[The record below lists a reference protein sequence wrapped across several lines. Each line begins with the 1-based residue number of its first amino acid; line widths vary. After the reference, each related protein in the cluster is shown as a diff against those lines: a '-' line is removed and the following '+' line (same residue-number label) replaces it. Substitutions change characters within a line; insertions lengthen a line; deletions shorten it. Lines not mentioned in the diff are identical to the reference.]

1 MGFSLTGGNL
11 NEFVKVFSTFH
22 MFYISMQATHQN
34 STEIK
39 IKGSTESSVKEN
51 GAYTI

>member
-11 NEFVKVFSTFH
+11 NEFIKVFSTFH